1 MVGALP
7 IPLMSATRLMAFLA
21 QDDQFDLD
29 QCLLNAK
36 FAQAIEGW
44 QANSGQEENAKPSA
58 SGQQENVA
66 LRRMWKNWFRHIRS
80 LKVLHRDF
88 GRLRAKNAKKAYF
101 QPEFLENM
109 HMINALDLQA
119 PAPLLVLDK
128 AGNMPP
134 YETELSP
141 SYKLIDTSF
150 QRLMARFK

>member
-1 MVGALP
+1 
-7 IPLMSATRLMAFLA
+7 MSATRLMAFLA
-21 QDDQFDLD
+21 QDDQFDQD
-29 QCLLNAK
+29 QYELNAK
-36 FAQAIEGW
+36 FARAIEGW

-88 GRLRAKNAKKAYF
+88 GRLRAKKAKKAYF